1 MMTRGKA
8 YIAFLDLLEYGIDRE
23 ASDIIIKPDMAPMAR
38 VHGELQ
44 SIPWTDRE
52 FFQGN
57 DIEDAIKA
65 LLNLTDGEDVGG
77 TPSGRGSDPMSNER
91 LLRWKEQKSLDF
103 SFYLRRAGRFRVH
116 VFMDRG
122 RWCAVIRTIPSEIR
136 GLAELGLPERLFD
149 LAQMPRGLFL
159 VTGPTGSGKSTTLN
173 TLVDFL
179 NERFARH
186 IVTIEDPIEFHH
198 SNKKSVVS
206 QREVGGDTIGFKQAL
221 KDALR
226 QNPDV
231 ILVGEMRDL
240 ETIAAALTAA
250 ETGHLVLGTLHTKG
264 APDTISRIL
273 DVFPPEHQAQ
283 IGVQLASNLVG
294 VVSQQ
299 LVPRVDKPGRIAA
312 YELLTNAPNVANLI
326 RERKGA
332 DAMRSSLS
340 TARDAFTPMDMSLAS
355 LIKQGKISQA
365 AAEARAYDA
374 KEIQRFLSLV

>member
-1 MMTRGKA
+1 MTRGKA
-8 YIAFLDLLEYGIDRE
+8 YVAFLELLEYGISLE
-23 ASDIIIKPDMAPMAR
+23 ASDIIIKPDMPPAAR
-38 VHGELQ
+38 VYGELQ
-44 SIPWTDRE
+44 NIPWTHRE

-57 DIEDAIKA
+57 DIEDAVKA
-65 LLNLTDGEDVGG
+65 LLNLGDGEDPAGG
-77 TPSGRGSDPMSNER
+77 PVRALDPMSNER

-103 SFYLRRAGRFRVH
+103 SFYLRKAGRFRVH

-136 GLAELGLPERLFD
+136 GLSELGLPERLFD
-149 LAQMPRGLFL
+149 LVQMPRGLFL

-179 NERFARH
+179 NQRFAKH

-198 SNKKSVVS
+198 ANKKSVIS

-250 ETGHLVLGTLHTKG
+250 ETGHLVMGTLHTKG
-264 APDTISRIL
+264 APDTITRIL
-273 DVFPPEHQAQ
+273 DAFPAEQQSQ
-283 IGVQLASNLVG
+283 IAVQLASNLVG

-299 LVPRVDKPGRIAA
+299 LVPRADRPGRIAA
-312 YELLTNAPNVANLI
+312 YELLTNDPKVANQI

-340 TARDAFTPMDMSLAS
+340 IARDVFTPMDQSLAN
-355 LIKQGKISQA
+355 LIRQGRITQA
-365 AAEARAYDA
+365 AAEARAYDQ
-374 KEIQRFLSLV
+374 KEVQRYLSLS